1 FVGVHPCA
9 TGSGRDVRFGQAV
22 VVFHLQLFAAAVHSG
37 GQCLG
42 RQLLATVVCDPPR
55 DFQVRAFLLPLPVGV
70 GHVLDAGAQCGSEL
84 VRSGVPRV
92 AEPEPVVLPCDRRVG
107 GGTAGLVAAAA
118 AVGGAACQCD
128 GTHGHEYGRAGGAHG
143 EGASRPWLRG

>member
-1 FVGVHPCA
+1 
-9 TGSGRDVRFGQAV
+9 
-22 VVFHLQLFAAAVHSG
+22 
-37 GQCLG
+37 
-42 RQLLATVVCDPPR
+42 PPR
-55 DFQVRAFLLPLPVGV
+55 DFQVRAFLLPLPAGV

-143 EGASRPWLRG
+143 EGPSRPGRAAGAGADRSVVTRLVSVEAAHNFGVGRGSWTSRGVRDVSPATGRPSWVT